1 LLNQFAEFA
10 NDGVVISDAFLGHV
24 NGGDAGGVR
33 FDFFDFVAI
42 EFAQAFKAVGIAAFP
57 QSFKTREFVR
67 SGGDDDFPALFVGDL
82 VLAAEGE
89 HLLQTTDGELG
100 FVRTRFVIEAG
111 VEDAAVVAGL
121 VLAKG
126 LFFF

>member
-57 QSFKTREFVR
+57 ETFESGQFVG
-67 SGGDDDFPALFVGDL
+67 SGGDDDFAALLVGDL
-82 VLAAEGE
+82 VLAAESE
-89 HLLQTTDGELG
+89 HLLQTANGELG
-100 FVRTRFVIEAG
+100 FVRTGFVIEAG

-121 VLAKG
+121 VLAEG